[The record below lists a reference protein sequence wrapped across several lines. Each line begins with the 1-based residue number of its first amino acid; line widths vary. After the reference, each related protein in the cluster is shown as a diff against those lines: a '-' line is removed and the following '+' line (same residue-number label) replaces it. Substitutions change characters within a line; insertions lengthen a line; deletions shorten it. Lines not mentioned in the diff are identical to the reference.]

1 MAITTEYIKKYAR
14 GVLPKEEET
23 LFYQSLLSVA
33 NFVIIRHFNNL
44 SEEDRNDARSEAVTG
59 ALKALKKPFVDF
71 TSFDALHYTYTTM
84 RHSIHNYF
92 RKYKDKEIATDPEMF
107 DFMIENTHNPCFL
120 FTQLLE
126 RIHKYYKS
134 ECCFSHFYFI
144 SISILFF
151 SFVVSSF
158 IGFLSLSL
166 NVFFINIHII
176 HIIFIINHNIN
187 NIIILSQIK
196 KGNGINH
203 PIKNPKVIGINNIIN
218 IIIVKILSQKNI

>member
-134 ECCFSHFYFI
+134 ECDAYI
-144 SISILFF
+144 KQYPQAEP
-151 SFVVSSF
+151 FVVSFDDAILRMNSVDNILLHKAF
-158 IGFLSLSL
+158 KQIGDL
-166 NVFFINIHII
+166 
-176 HIIFIINHNIN
+176 
-187 NIIILSQIK
+187 
-196 KGNGINH
+196 
-203 PIKNPKVIGINNIIN
+203 
-218 IIIVKILSQKNI
+218 